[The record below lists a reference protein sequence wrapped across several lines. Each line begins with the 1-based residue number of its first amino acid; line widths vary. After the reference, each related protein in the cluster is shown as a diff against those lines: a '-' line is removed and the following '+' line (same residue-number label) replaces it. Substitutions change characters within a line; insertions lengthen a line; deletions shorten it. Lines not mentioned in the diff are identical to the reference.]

1 MFLAS
6 FVACWHCAFEAQP
19 GMNFLALASTVV
31 TPHNHTVRIA
41 RNVSRRR
48 CKYVQMVSSLGF
60 LAPGISG
67 SWSNYVQHA
76 LCWPNIIKYPC
87 CQGQPFCSSH
97 GKTVHLATAPG
108 KPGTWLSLKKIAFPW
123 RKVSLGNHH
132 LWKKWRDSHGWAS
145 MTRRRAP
152 NSQTPLLG
160 TDTEGWTKNN
170 PKASPGINMYTVYT
184 ILKFM
189 VDFF

>member
-31 TPHNHTVRIA
+31 TLHNHTVRIA
-41 RNVSRRR
+41 RNLSRRR

-76 LCWPNIIKYPC
+76 LCWPNIIKHPC

-108 KPGTWLSLKKIAFPW
+108 KPGTWLNLKKI
-123 RKVSLGNHH
+123 
-132 LWKKWRDSHGWAS
+132 KWRDSHMAGLPW
-145 MTRRRAP
+145 
-152 NSQTPLLG
+152 
-160 TDTEGWTKNN
+160 
-170 PKASPGINMYTVYT
+170 PGAGHRIAKILCLEP
-184 ILKFM
+184 ILKGGQKTTPRHHQ
-189 VDFF
+189 V